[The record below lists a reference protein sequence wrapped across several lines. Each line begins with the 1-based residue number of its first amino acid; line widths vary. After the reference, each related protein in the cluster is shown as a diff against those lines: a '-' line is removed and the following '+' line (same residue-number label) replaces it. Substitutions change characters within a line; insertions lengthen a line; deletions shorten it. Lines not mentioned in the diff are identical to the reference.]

1 MSSGFL
7 SIEALER
14 QVKALADAA
23 GPSEVFR
30 CLLEG
35 ARLAAP
41 RAAMF
46 LVRKGQIKGWG
57 CVGYTPEATQRQ
69 RAFVSAANSG
79 WLGRIASSREIE
91 MERREGSGLDPEF
104 GQPPVADAVTLAVR
118 IKERTIAL
126 LLAER
131 SAEEQPWFPS
141 VLGLLVGVARLRL
154 DLDLARRKLESKSA
168 GAPAAAERPGT
179 GAAAERPGTG
189 AAAQSAEIRPV
200 SETAQPGPA
209 DREVEAAR
217 RFAKLVATDIRL
229 YNEEAVVQGRRDG
242 DLARRLAEQ
251 LSRGRETFERRY
263 GSMGP
268 AGLSLLHEAY
278 VEVLAGGDGELLSD
292 IATPPATAKS

>member
-30 CLLEG
+30 VLLEG
-35 ARLAAP
+35 ARLATP

-69 RAFVSAANSG
+69 RAFVSTADSG
-79 WLGRIASSREIE
+79 WLGRIASSRKVET
-91 MERREGSGLDPEF
+91 ERREGSGLDPEF

-118 IKERTIAL
+118 LKERTIAL

-154 DLDLARRKLESKSA
+154 DLDLARRKLESMSA
-168 GAPAAAERPGT
+168 SAPAAAERPGT
-179 GAAAERPGTG
+179 GAAAE
-189 AAAQSAEIRPV
+189 SAGIRPV
-200 SETAQPGPA
+200 SETPQPGAA
-209 DREVEAAR
+209 DRELEAAR
-217 RFAKLVATDIRL
+217 RYAKLVATDIRL
-229 YNEEAVVQGRRDG
+229 YNEEAVVEGRRDG

-251 LSRGRETFERRY
+251 LSRGREAFERRY

-292 IATPPATAKS
+292 IASPPATAKS